1 MQLSGCGNWLEGI
14 DVAVRFNYGDTV
26 KVKNGSPAYMA
37 YKNQYCGCTGYVER
51 ISGNRIGVALEGK
64 HNKLSGYGVFWFDQ
78 DELNFVNET
87 DNKEEYFMDNNYK
100 KVKAKYLNE
109 SISKRELV
117 FAAYEPFEVNDY
129 VVVKSGH
136 HGFVVAKVT
145 AVENVEPPVQYGREI
160 ICKVD
165 MSAYEDR
172 KARAKRKA
180 ELKGKMEAKV
190 KELQETAIFEMLA
203 KEDAGLAEMLKEFK
217 ELG

>member
-1 MQLSGCGNWLEGI
+1 MSTKFEIGDYVKI
-14 DVAVRFNYGDTV
+14 INYFPYSSSYLNKYAGH
-26 KVKNGSPAYMA
+26 KGEI
-37 YKNQYCGCTGYVER
+37 QR
-51 ISGNRIGVALEGK
+51 ISGSSIGVKLEGLI
-64 HNKLSGYGVFWFDQ
+64 NQNSGYGLFWFKQ
-78 DELNFVNET
+78 KELELVN
-87 DNKEEYFMDNNYK
+87 KKPQEEYFMEKNYSMI
-100 KVKAKYLNE
+100 KAKYLDE

-117 FAAYEPFEVNDY
+117 CAAYEPYEVNDY

-160 ICKVD
+160 VCKID

-180 ELKGKMEAKV
+180 ELKSKMEAKV

-203 KEDAGLAEMLKEFK
+203 KEDSGLAEMLKEFK

>member
-1 MQLSGCGNWLEGI
+1 MSVKFSC
-14 DVAVRFNYGDTV
+14 GDTV
-26 KVKNGSPAYMA
+26 KVRNGSPAYMA

-64 HNKLSGYGVFWFDQ
+64 HNKLSGYGVFWFNQ
-78 DELNFVNET
+78 DELNFVNGT

-100 KVKAKYLNE
+100 MVKAKYLDE

-117 FAAYEPFEVNDY
+117 FAAYEPYAINDY
-129 VVVKSGH
+129 VVVKSGR
-136 HGFVVAKVT
+136 HGFVIAQVT
-145 AVENVEPPVQYGREI
+145 AVEDVEGQVQYGCEI

-165 MSAYEDR
+165 MTAYNDR

-190 KELQETAIFEMLA
+190 KELQETALFEMLA

>member
-1 MQLSGCGNWLEGI
+1 MS
-14 DVAVRFNYGDTV
+14 VRFNYGDTV

-37 YKNQYCGCTGYVER
+37 YKNQYCGCIGYVER

-78 DELNFVNET
+78 DELNFVNGT
-87 DNKEEYFMDNNYK
+87 DNKEEYIMDMNYIM
-100 KVKAKYLNE
+100 VKAKYLDS
-109 SISKRELV
+109 SISKRDLI
-117 FAAYEPFEVNDY
+117 FAAYEPYEVNDY
-129 VVVKSGH
+129 VVVNSGH
-136 HGFVVAKVT
+136 HGFVVAQVT
-145 AVENVEPPVQYGREI
+145 AVENVEGSVQYGREI

-165 MSAYEDR
+165 MTAYNDR

-180 ELKGKMEAKV
+180 ELKSKMEAKV